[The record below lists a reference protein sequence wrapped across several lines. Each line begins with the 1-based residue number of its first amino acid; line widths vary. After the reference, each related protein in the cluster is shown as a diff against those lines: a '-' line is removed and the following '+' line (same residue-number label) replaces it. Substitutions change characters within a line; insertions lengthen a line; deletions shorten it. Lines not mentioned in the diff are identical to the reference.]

1 MDSKKIISLRME
13 RQFLLDKKAD
23 EEEYISLYRD
33 TQPGQNMYWHG
44 FGQPPV
50 LSFRADFDDIEY
62 NRQRQLK
69 RQLIKGR
76 FVGGNLGWIM
86 AEDLELFASLYRKPL
101 TKPTEAQLNI
111 LELIRREGP
120 FNIQQ
125 LKTDTGLLVKQLTP
139 ILHRLQ
145 EAFLIYEDQYD
156 GEWDRGWYK
165 FEEMFPEANPERYTK
180 QEALKILLPR
190 FAYRLGAFDSAMA
203 KSFFKVPEKE
213 IKSALKSLTEENIL
227 VEDGNSY
234 ILKTDSELL
243 ENYEAKPV
251 KGIFVIHRSDFLV
264 RANEHSLKK
273 MTDSLLNNPDYDHET
288 LQYLLID
295 GEFHG
300 AALGHFR
307 YGPYDMNDIVC
318 DLPDAE
324 DRKQEII
331 QAVLNLEENKEC
343 KPLRFNGKLL

>member
-1 MDSKKIISLRME
+1 MEHTMDSKKIISLRME

-23 EEEYISLYRD
+23 EKEYITLYRD

-69 RQLIKGR
+69 RRLIKGR
-76 FVGGNLGWIM
+76 FCGGNLGWIM
-86 AEDLELFASLYRKPL
+86 AEVLEIFASLYRKPL

-111 LELIRREGP
+111 LELIRREDP

-165 FEEMFPEANPERYTK
+165 FEEMFPDVNPEKYTK

-190 FAYRLGAFDSAMA
+190 FAYRLVTFDSAMA
-203 KSFFKVPEKE
+203 KGFFKVPEKE
-213 IKSALKSLTEENIL
+213 IKSAIQSLTDENIL
-227 VEDGNSY
+227 AECENGY
-234 ILKTDSELL
+234 ILKSDSELL
-243 ENYEAKPV
+243 E
-251 KGIFVIHRSDFLV
+251 I
-264 RANEHSLKK
+264 
-273 MTDSLLNNPDYDHET
+273 T
-288 LQYLLID
+288 
-295 GEFHG
+295 
-300 AALGHFR
+300 
-307 YGPYDMNDIVC
+307 
-318 DLPDAE
+318 
-324 DRKQEII
+324 KQ
-331 QAVLNLEENKEC
+331 KT
-343 KPLRFNGKLL
+343 

>member
-13 RQFLLDKKAD
+13 RQFLLDKKAN
-23 EEEYISLYRD
+23 EKEYITLYRD

-69 RQLIKGR
+69 RRLIKGR
-76 FVGGNLGWIM
+76 FCGGNLGWIM
-86 AEDLELFASLYRKPL
+86 AEDLEIFASLYRKPL

-165 FEEMFPEANPERYTK
+165 FKEMFPDVNPEKYTK

-190 FAYRLGAFDSAMA
+190 FAYRLVTFDSAMA

-213 IKSALKSLTEENIL
+213 IKSAIQSLTDENIL
-227 VEDGNSY
+227 AECENGY
-234 ILKTDSELL
+234 ILKSDSELL
-243 ENYEAKPV
+243 ENYETKNV

-273 MTDSLLNNPDYDHET
+273 MTASLLNNPDYDHET
-288 LQYLLID
+288 LQYLFID

-300 AALGHFR
+300 ATLGHFR
-307 YGPYDMNDIVC
+307 YGPYDINDIVC

-324 DRKQEII
+324 ERKQEIVR
-331 QAVLNLEENKEC
+331 AVLELEENREC
-343 KPLRFNGKLL
+343 KPQRFNGKDL